1 MPGRAHGFGRVD
13 REQPIHDADV
23 EEHSQGGQIEA
34 HGHGLIAIRAHVGDE
49 IRDVSRL
56 HVEQVLEAGCR
67 QEAKE
72 RIDAV
77 CVGRAR
83 VRVEL
88 TVQEGFVQLS

>member
-1 MPGRAHGFGRVD
+1 M
-13 REQPIHDADV
+13 
-23 EEHSQGGQIEA
+23 
-34 HGHGLIAIRAHVGDE
+34 GDE